1 MYKRTKGASMRK
13 KSKGGAMRK
22 MSKGGALKKMNEG
35 GTANKNT
42 AGASMTR
49 AERMSE
55 GKRNSKN
62 LTASQRRA
70 FNKKLKEITGAAV
83 TPKEMKAELRNFMKG
98 L

>member
-1 MYKRTKGASMRK
+1 MKK

-22 MSKGGALKKMNEG
+22 MSKGGTLKKMNEG
-35 GTANKNT
+35 GTANGTANKNT

-70 FNKKLKEITGAAV
+70 FNKKLREITGAAV